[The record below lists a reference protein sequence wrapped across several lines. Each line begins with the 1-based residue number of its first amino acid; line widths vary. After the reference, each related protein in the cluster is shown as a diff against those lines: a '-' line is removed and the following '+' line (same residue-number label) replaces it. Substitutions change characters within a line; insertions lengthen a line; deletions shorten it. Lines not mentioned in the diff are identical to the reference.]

1 MEAEQ
6 NRKQLVISCGMLSNE
21 LKKAY
26 QKCFS
31 DCKILWMKRAL
42 HNHPKSL
49 KDTLQSFIDENQDC
63 DDILLTYGLCG
74 NGTLGIHSQH
84 TRLVIPKFHD
94 CIHQLI
100 QSVDNNTADIDEPWK
115 MNELGKINQ
124 KQVLPGQLY
133 LTRSWTLDQEAIYQ
147 QSKAVLNTYGKSHG
161 QDILD
166 EIYEGYTDI
175 NVINTD
181 SYEIAP
187 VMEYAKNAAAM
198 NHLKVNQ
205 INGSTL
211 ILEKLLCGDW
221 DQNFIVL
228 EPGEE
233 LQLNH
238 FFNI

>member
-1 MEAEQ
+1 MEADH
-6 NRKQLVISCGMLSNE
+6 NRKQLVISCGMLSDE

-26 QKCFS
+26 QKCPA
-31 DCKILWMKRAL
+31 DCKILWIKRAL

-49 KDTLQSFIDENQDC
+49 KDTLQSLIDENQDY

-74 NGTLGIHSQH
+74 NGTLGIRSQY
-84 TRLVIPKFHD
+84 TRLVIPRFHD

-100 QSVDNNTADIDEPWK
+100 QSVDNYTADTDELWK
-115 MNELGKINQ
+115 MKEPGKTNL
-124 KQVLPGQLY
+124 KQVIPGQLY
-133 LTRSWTLDQEAIYQ
+133 LTRCWTLDQEAIYQ
-147 QSKAVLNTYGKSHG
+147 QSKAVLNAYGKSHG
-161 QDILD
+161 QEILN

-181 SYEIAP
+181 SYEMGP
-187 VMEYAKNAAAM
+187 VLEYAQNAAAI
-198 NHLKVNQ
+198 NHLRVKQ
-205 INGSTL
+205 IKGSTQ
-211 ILEKLLCGDW
+211 ILEKLLQGEW
-221 DQNFIVL
+221 DKNFIVL

>member
-1 MEAEQ
+1 MEANQ
-6 NRKQLVISCGMLSNE
+6 KRKQLVISCGMLSDE
-21 LKKAY
+21 LKQAY
-26 QKCFS
+26 QKCLS

-42 HNHPKSL
+42 HNHPQSL
-49 KDTLQSFIDENQDC
+49 KDALQSLIDENQDY
-63 DDILLTYGLCG
+63 DDIMLTYGLCG
-74 NGTLGIHSQH
+74 NGTLGIHSQY

-100 QSVDNNTADIDEPWK
+100 QSVDNYTADEGVTWK
-115 MNELGKINQ
+115 INELEGKKQ
-124 KQVLPGQLY
+124 KQVMPGYLY

-147 QSKAVLNTYGKSHG
+147 QSQAVLDTYGKSRG
-161 QDILD
+161 QEILD
-166 EIYEGYTDI
+166 IIYEGYTDI
-175 NVINTD
+175 NVIDTD
-181 SYEIAP
+181 SYEITP
-187 VMEYAKNAAAM
+187 VMEYAQNAAAM
-198 NHLKVNQ
+198 KNLRVNQ
-205 INGSTL
+205 IKGSTL